1 MPKQSKKPTKPAN
14 ELQPGE
20 FVDVG
25 PYWMKVGSIEPGRMS
40 KYQPEKQ
47 LLIIHGWVQPWE
59 GAFRAGEFT
68 EPVVNDYHY
77 TDSLVRYLPADQP
90 NSESEEKQP

>member
-1 MPKQSKKPTKPAN
+1 MPKQRKGLTKPAN

-25 PYWMKVGSIEPGRMS
+25 HYWMKVGSIEPGRMS

-47 LLIIHGWVQPWE
+47 LLIIRGWVQPWGE
-59 GAFRAGEFT
+59 AVRAGEFT
-68 EPVVNDYHY
+68 EPVVNDYLY
-77 TDSLVRYLPADQP
+77 TDSVVRYLPADLP
-90 NSESEEKQP
+90 KTESEEKQP